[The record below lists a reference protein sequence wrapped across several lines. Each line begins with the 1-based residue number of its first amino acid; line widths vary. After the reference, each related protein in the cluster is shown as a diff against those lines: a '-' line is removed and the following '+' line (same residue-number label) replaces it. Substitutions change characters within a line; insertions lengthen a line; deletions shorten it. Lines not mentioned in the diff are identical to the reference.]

1 MAMFLIRGQGRIA
14 PRSCARHTYHRFADS
29 DTSNLSDR
37 LIRNAVIPATSR
49 LPTLEDTSVAAELS
63 SVLRDRKHLEH
74 EVLLLVGSV
83 GSGKSTFIDYVSVV
97 ALPQELRAKTV
108 WARLNLN
115 DAPLSTDVAYTWIAR
130 EVTSELRIAIP
141 QEDIDD
147 LRTLEKI
154 LGPELGAI
162 RKGALS
168 LLEPNSIEYKTRLA
182 DEILKLQTDAIVFAK
197 CVARYMCAGPGK
209 LLIIVL
215 DNCDKRTR
223 DEQLTM
229 FQIAQWVRST
239 FRCCVIL
246 HCVI

>member
-1 MAMFLIRGQGRIA
+1 MGATARWQCRLWKIYFHRLRQRRGSA
-14 PRSCARHTYHRFADS
+14 PR
-29 DTSNLSDR
+29 TSRQDR
-37 LIRNAVIPATSR
+37 L
-49 LPTLEDTSVAAELS
+49 
-63 SVLRDRKHLEH
+63 
-74 EVLLLVGSV
+74 GS
-83 GSGKSTFIDYVSVV
+83 
-97 ALPQELRAKTV
+97 PQF
-108 WARLNLN
+108 N

-197 CVARYMCAGPGK
+197 CVARYVCAGPGK

-229 FQIAQWVRST
+229 FQSRNGCDQRLDVS
-239 FRCCVIL
+239 
-246 HCVI
+246 